1 MERNAREV
9 ERLMNYLE
17 KEILGCFLKDNT
29 LLQETNLSIN
39 HFEESH
45 HKKLFKTMAK
55 LSEQNKA
62 IDHVSLMTEQ
72 PELIADL
79 GGPEYI
85 LDIETKGNPEHYDT
99 YERDLITVYKQNTT
113 DQIVKDWLS
122 KEERGSREL
131 LDEVEKI
138 NDEGETKE
146 VDINGLLADMI
157 DEVNKPKSSLITGVP
172 SGLEKLDML
181 TSGWQSQTSTIMG
194 ARPSMGKTALM
205 LKFMLSAAKNGD
217 VPVVF
222 SLEMSAKS
230 LLRRLTTAIGQING
244 FEARNPQNMQESK
257 QKRWMDAVGEISN
270 LDFEIYD
277 NSFQTIQYIRSKVR
291 KAQKKYKGKR
301 ILVLIDYLTLIENT
315 GKFTSDHA
323 KVTDTSKKLKAI
335 AKDYDVPVITLAQLS
350 RQVEQR
356 QDKRPMKSD
365 LRESGSIEQ
374 DADLILLLYRD
385 SYYNAESENP
395 NDLEIDLSKQREGA
409 TGQITVNYNRSTG
422 VITD

>member
-1 MERNAREV
+1 
-9 ERLMNYLE
+9 MNYLE
-17 KEILGCFLKDNT
+17 KEILGCFLKDNS

-45 HKKLFKTMAK
+45 HKQLFKTMIK
-55 LSEQNKA
+55 LSEQQKA

-72 PELIADL
+72 PKLIVGL

-85 LDIETKGNPEHYDT
+85 LDIETKGNPENYDT
-99 YERDLITVYKQNTT
+99 YERDLIKQYKENTT

-122 KEERGSREL
+122 KEKRDSRQL
-131 LDEVEKI
+131 LDDIEKI

-146 VDINGLLADMI
+146 VDITGILADMH
-157 DEVNKPKSSLITGVP
+157 DEVNKPKSSLITGIP
-172 SGLEKLDML
+172 SGLESLDML
-181 TSGWQSQTSTIMG
+181 TSGWQPQTSIIVG

-205 LKFMLSAAKNGD
+205 LKFMLSAAQNSD
-217 VPVVF
+217 VPIVF

-230 LLRRLTTAIGQING
+230 LLRRLTTAIGKING
-244 FEARNPQNMQESK
+244 FEARNPQNMQPSMQK
-257 QKRWMDAVGEISN
+257 QWMNAVGELSN

-301 ILVLIDYLTLIENT
+301 IVVFIDYLTLIENT
-315 GKFTSDHA
+315 GNFTSDHA

-335 AKDYDVPVITLAQLS
+335 AKDYDIPVITLAQLS
-350 RQVEQR
+350 RGVEQR
-356 QDKRPMKSD
+356 QDKRPMNSD

-385 SYYNAESENP
+385 SYYNKESEVP
-395 NDLEIDLSKQREGA
+395 NELEINLSKHREGA
-409 TGQITVNYNRSTG
+409 TGEVKVNYNRSTG
-422 VITD
+422 VIVA

>member
-1 MERNAREV
+1 
-9 ERLMNYLE
+9 MNYLE